1 MVVLYTPFCLHGPD
15 NILIYFCTPSL
26 FLFQDNAAPSS
37 SSASSPSAR
46 GYQKKKIAPRI
57 GAMYGAMN
65 PLFIED
71 CVVQPSRLGKS
82 GDFLDIGSGI
92 GQVVVQVA
100 ATVGCK
106 AIG

>member
-1 MVVLYTPFCLHGPD
+1 
-15 NILIYFCTPSL
+15 
-26 FLFQDNAAPSS
+26 
-37 SSASSPSAR
+37 
-46 GYQKKKIAPRI
+46 
-57 GAMYGAMN
+57 MYGAMN

-71 CVVQPSRLGKS
+71 CVVQPSRLGRS
-82 GDFLDIGSGI
+82 DDFLDIGSGI